1 MPRTPKTAA
10 VSVATPA
17 TNPAPASKIDQVIT
31 LLRREQGATLPEMV
45 AATGWQ
51 THSTRA
57 ALTGLRKKGHT
68 LAKDTRD
75 DVTCYRIGTA
85 A

>member
-1 MPRTPKTAA
+1 MTRKPRTAA
-10 VSVATPA
+10 ASVATPA
-17 TNPAPASKIDQVIT
+17 TNPAPVSKIDQVIT
-31 LLRREQGATLPEMV
+31 LLRRKQGATLPEMV

-68 LAKDTRD
+68 LAKDKRD

>member
-10 VSVATPA
+10 ASATTPT
-17 TNPAPASKIDQVIT
+17 TNPAPASKIEQVIT

-68 LAKDTRD
+68 LAKDKRD

>member
-1 MPRTPKTAA
+1 MSRTPKTATA
-10 VSVATPA
+10 SAATPA
-17 TNPAPASKIDQVIT
+17 ANPAPASKIDQVIT

-68 LAKDTRD
+68 LAKDKRD